1 MISDL
6 QRQLG
11 IDLSFFIQFAIF
23 IFIFI
28 WLRIFF
34 FKPYLELI
42 QKRDSQ
48 SDGLVDEGQKLEE
61 EALRMEQE
69 CASALA
75 AAKKTAAQQKDN
87 VLVQARKEANDL
99 VARARDEAKAKL
111 EQARESAAKGVDS
124 ELASLKGQVSDLSTM
139 LVEKL
144 TKTQVG
150 L

>member
-11 IDLSFFIQFAIF
+11 IDLSFFVQFAIF
-23 IFIFI
+23 IFVFL
-28 WLRIFF
+28 WLRFFF
-34 FKPYLELI
+34 FKPYLALI

-48 SDGLVDEGQKLEE
+48 SDGLVDEGQRLEE
-61 EALRMEQE
+61 ESIRLEQE
-69 CASALA
+69 RMAALT
-75 AAKKTAAQQKDN
+75 AAKKAAAQEKDS
-87 VLVQARKEANDL
+87 VLAQARKEANDL
-99 VARARDEAKAKL
+99 VSKARDEAKTKL
-111 EQARESAAKGVDS
+111 EQARETAAKGVES
-124 ELASLKGQVSDLSTM
+124 EIASLKGQVSDLSAM